1 MTHDAPTADPSV
13 LRERRVLVVVGG
25 GGVFARDLPARG
37 RLVVGRALE
46 CDVRIDDPAISRTHV
61 VIVVDDTDG
70 SLSLAVE
77 SRTGRTRLD
86 GRDVTARATVPLEP
100 GQLIDIGSS
109 RLVVR
114 RVREAL
120 TGLSV
125 AARPMDAT
133 RRAISLAGK
142 SELPALVLGETGAGK
157 EVAMES
163 IVAASRRK
171 SRPLVRIHCAAIPE
185 AMLEGELFGQEGANP
200 GLFEA
205 ASGGTAFLD
214 EIGDLPLA
222 LQPRLLRIIESR
234 EVTRLGSAKPVPV
247 DVRIIAATHADVRA
261 RVAEGTFRE
270 DLYFRLA
277 GIVVEVPPLR
287 ERQDEIA
294 EIARSI
300 AKAEAAREKV
310 AAPVLSEGALA
321 LLVAYRWPGNVR
333 ELRNVV
339 VRAMHVAGARPIEA
353 EHLELLPPSRA
364 AQSTAPAPSI
374 ASEAAASSPPPV
386 VEVVAT
392 TPGTPEHERARIVAA
407 LDRASGNQK
416 EAARILGM
424 TRRMLMYRLDAY
436 SLPRPRKR

>member
-1 MTHDAPTADPSV
+1 M
-13 LRERRVLVVVGG
+13 LVVVGG
-25 GGVFARDLPARG
+25 GAVFARDLPAQG

-61 VIVVDDTDG
+61 VIVVETDG
-70 SLSLAVE
+70 SLSLTVE
-77 SRTGRTRLD
+77 SRSGRTRVD
-86 GRDVTARATVPLEP
+86 GREVAAGTTVPLEP
-100 GQLIDIGSS
+100 GHLVDIGSS

-114 RVREAL
+114 RDREAPSGL
-120 TGLSV
+120 T
-125 AARPMDAT
+125 APTRPMDAA
-133 RRAISLAGK
+133 RRSIALAGK
-142 SELPALVLGETGAGK
+142 SELPVLVLGETGAGK

-163 IVAASRRK
+163 IVAGSRRK
-171 SRPLVRIHCAAIPE
+171 NGPLVRIHCAALPE
-185 AMLEGELFGQEGANP
+185 ATLESELFGHEGAKP

-222 LQPRLLRIIESR
+222 MQPRLLRIIESR
-234 EVTRLGSAKPVPV
+234 EVTRLGSAKPAAV

-261 RVAEGTFRE
+261 RVAAGTFRE

-287 ERQDEIA
+287 DRQDEIA
-294 EIARSI
+294 EIARSV
-300 AKAEAAREKV
+300 ASAEAARENV

-321 LLVAYRWPGNVR
+321 LLIAYRWPGNVR

-353 EHLELLPPSRA
+353 EHLELLPPSPTT
-364 AQSTAPAPSI
+364 TAPAT
-374 ASEAAASSPPPV
+374 AGEAAEPSSPV
-386 VEVVAT
+386 ASATAT

-407 LDRASGNQK
+407 LDRAKGNQK

-436 SLPRPRKR
+436 ALPRPRKR